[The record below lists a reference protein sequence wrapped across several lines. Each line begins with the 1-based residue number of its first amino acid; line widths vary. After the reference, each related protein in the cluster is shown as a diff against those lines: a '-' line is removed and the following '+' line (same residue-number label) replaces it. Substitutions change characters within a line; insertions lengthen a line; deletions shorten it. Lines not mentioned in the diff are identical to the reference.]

1 MELHNLELEC
11 IRILDLKE
19 DKDRMRVSMQE
30 NGVES
35 RDEEQECIHIC
46 EELADEQ
53 VYMDLVLE
61 HTGEVG
67 EGVYMEKDGREQ
79 EEQVCKE

>member
-35 RDEEQECIHIC
+35 MDE
-46 EELADEQ
+46 
-53 VYMDLVLE
+53 
-61 HTGEVG
+61 
-67 EGVYMEKDGREQ
+67 
-79 EEQVCKE
+79 